1 MTLRCPYRCLALSL
15 LLASAGCT
23 SFAPP
28 QGSLLSRMS
37 PRQTEP
43 EQADDEESRDL
54 ARSASQ
60 RERTES
66 SLASLERT
74 PPSPPQLD
82 AATLMLIETEL
93 RDLPADERQ
102 EWTEYL
108 RTVEPGMV
116 PYILQSRRMAM
127 SSQSPGVAGQTA
139 RMADRSTSSTPVVA
153 ANQGQLPMTA
163 AGRDAAPSSAGS
175 FRYSGTAADQ
185 SGRVPRNA
193 PEPTQIVPYRSGVTP
208 FGQNAVVQPSAY
220 NGGTTPEGVYQAAGT
235 SQVNYPA
242 AQFPAANDL
251 PLISP
256 GNVGAERQPV
266 PPVNMGTTQTPPVWG
281 NVQTPAVSTAP
292 QGNYLQE
299 ELQRL
304 IALYQAEAAAV
315 QPGLSDAERLEYVRR
330 HVYLRML
337 YLIGEQ
343 PQLAQQTVPGLSP
356 SDQEFWT
363 ELFWALSSYFDAQT
377 VPDATE
383 RASMTVAQLSSAQR
397 HLQHAARLE
406 LRNVTFCYK
415 INSFGSFD
423 RYERDEFRAGQPVL
437 LYAEVR
443 NFTSEPA
450 ESGLYRTRLASHIEI
465 RRGSAQGEAVEANE
479 FPATEDLC
487 RNLRTD
493 YFHSYKIDLPQHLA
507 PGPYTLVLSVQD
519 ELTGKVSSQ
528 AINFL
533 IR

>member
-1 MTLRCPYRCLALSL
+1 MTLRRPFRRLALSL
-15 LLASAGCT
+15 LLVSSGCL
-23 SFAPP
+23 SFSPP
-28 QGSLLSRMS
+28 QGSLFSRMS
-37 PRQTEP
+37 SRQSEP
-43 EQADDEESRDL
+43 DGSDEAESRDL
-54 ARSASQ
+54 TRSASQ
-60 RERTES
+60 RDRSET
-66 SLASLERT
+66 SLTSLERT
-74 PPSPPQLD
+74 PPAPPPLD

-93 RDLPADERQ
+93 RDLPADEREQ
-102 EWTEYL
+102 WTEYL

-127 SSQSPGVAGQTA
+127 NNQPVGGAGQVSRA
-139 RMADRSTSSTPVVA
+139 ADRSTSTTPAVA
-153 ANQGQLPMTA
+153 ANQGQFPMTA
-163 AGRDAAPSSAGS
+163 SGREAGTPAGGG
-175 FRYSGTAADQ
+175 RYAGTAADQ
-185 SGRVPRNA
+185 SGRVPRSA
-193 PEPTQIVPYRSGVTP
+193 PEPTQITPSRAGVTP
-208 FGQNAVVQPSAY
+208 FAQNAVIQPSVY
-220 NGGTTPEGVYQAAGT
+220 TGGAGPDAVYQAGGS
-235 SQVNYPA
+235 SQANYPA
-242 AQFPAANDL
+242 AQLQAASEL
-251 PLISP
+251 PRISP
-256 GNVGAERQPV
+256 GNVGAATQPFAAAGGGGAQV
-266 PPVNMGTTQTPPVWG
+266 PPVWG
-281 NVQTPAVSTAP
+281 QAQPPAVSVTP

-304 IALYQAEAAAV
+304 TALYQAEATAT
-315 QPGLSDAERLEYVRR
+315 QPGLSEAERMEYVRR

-343 PQLAQQTVPGLSP
+343 PQLAQQTIPGLSP

-377 VPDATE
+377 VPDAAE
-383 RASMTVAQLSSAQR
+383 RASMTVSQLSSAQR
-397 HLQHAARLE
+397 HLQGAARLE

-450 ESGLYRTRLASHIEI
+450 TSGLYRTRLASHIEI

-493 YFHSYKIDLPQHLA
+493 YFHSYKIDLPPHLP
-507 PGPYTLVLSVQD
+507 PGPYALVLSVQD
-519 ELTGKVSSQ
+519 ELTGKVASQ

>member
-1 MTLRCPYRCLALSL
+1 MS
-15 LLASAGCT
+15 
-23 SFAPP
+23 
-28 QGSLLSRMS
+28 SRQS
-37 PRQTEP
+37 EP
-43 EQADDEESRDL
+43 DESDERESRDL
-54 ARSASQ
+54 TRSASQ
-60 RERTES
+60 RDHSES
-66 SLASLERT
+66 SLASHERT
-74 PPSPPQLD
+74 PPSSPPLD

-93 RDLPADERQ
+93 RDLPSDERQ

-127 SSQSPGVAGQTA
+127 NTQAPGSAGQA
-139 RMADRSTSSTPVVA
+139 SRAVDRSASTTPAVA
-153 ANQGQLPMTA
+153 ANQGPFPMTA
-163 AGRDAAPSSAGS
+163 AGRGAGTASGGS

-185 SGRVPRNA
+185 TGRVPRSA
-193 PEPTQIVPYRSGVTP
+193 PEPTQITPNRSGVTP
-208 FGQNAVVQPSAY
+208 FGQAGVVQPSAY
-220 NGGTTPEGVYQAAGT
+220 TGGAGPDAVYQAGGS
-235 SQVNYPA
+235 SQANYPA
-242 AQFPAANDL
+242 AQFQAANDL

-256 GNVGAERQPV
+256 GNTGEVRQP
-266 PPVNMGTTQTPPVWG
+266 PAAATPGATQVPPVWG
-281 NVQTPAVSTAP
+281 HPQAPAVSVAP

-304 IALYQAEAAAV
+304 IALYQAEATAT
-315 QPGLSDAERLEYVRR
+315 QPGLSEAERLDYVRR

-377 VPDATE
+377 VPDAAE
-383 RASMTVAQLSSAQR
+383 RASMTVSQLSSAQR
-397 HLQHAARLE
+397 HLQRAARLE

-443 NFTSEPA
+443 NFASEPG
-450 ESGLYRTRLASHIEI
+450 ESALYRTRLASHIEI

-493 YFHSYKIDLPQHLA
+493 YFHSYKIDLPPHLP
-507 PGPYTLVLSVQD
+507 PGPYALVLSVQD
-519 ELTGKVSSQ
+519 ELTGKVASQ